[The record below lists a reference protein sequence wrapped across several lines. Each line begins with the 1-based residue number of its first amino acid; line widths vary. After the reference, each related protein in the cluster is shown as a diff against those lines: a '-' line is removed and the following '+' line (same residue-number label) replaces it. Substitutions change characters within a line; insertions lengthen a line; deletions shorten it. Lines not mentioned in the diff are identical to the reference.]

1 MTLWLRSHAQ
11 SRDKLKARYVLFC
24 KANGHQTW
32 QTDNLWWGKLI
43 RNDPLTR
50 DHMKS
55 RDKSI
60 LPQALWPLNMIG
72 WKLMVKGIHQWSHK
86 VTYGEVN
93 APMNCIFQPRPQR
106 IFLLQ
111 EEGEKEA
118 LEHFKYVIKICPNRG
133 HIFQNKSTFTWEPKW
148 T

>member
-1 MTLWLRSHAQ
+1 MTLWPRSHAR

-50 DHMKS
+50 DHVKS

-118 LEHFKYVIKICPNRG
+118 PEHFKYVIKICPNRG